1 MQPSAVQQ
9 DRIAQNA
16 DLAQRIAVLAFDIPE
31 SLYEH
36 VIEELNRA
44 IEGHTKR
51 K

>member
-1 MQPSAVQQ
+1 LQLSAVQQ

-16 DLAQRIAVLAFDIPE
+16 DRVQRIAVLVFDIPVPMH
-31 SLYEH
+31 EH

-44 IEGHTKR
+44 IESHGKR